1 MAIQILLQNQNLI
14 SPLMAIQ
21 ILLLQNQNLI
31 SPFMVIQILLHK
43 IHHNLKNLPFQILNN
58 KNHFKIDNKIGDSK
72 NLLKISLIFLVVD
85 LIKFRSKILLLL
97 LNSVNF
103 KMMARLNQLFLMLD
117 FNINNINFSDNNL
130 QIINKIKKTSFNINL
145 QLKFNSLLKVILFKI
160 MMTLME
166 K

>member
-1 MAIQILLQNQNLI
+1 
-14 SPLMAIQ
+14 MAIQ

-43 IHHNLKNLPFQILNN
+43 IHHNLKNLPLEIQILNN